1 MSSRSISLTLQ
12 TGVPRSRRCIRN
24 LRACASSTKIR
35 AYDKRIDQM
44 ARASETAQRLM
55 KLEGVGA
62 LTAAAIVAAAG
73 YGKQF
78 ANGRQFAAWL
88 GLVPREYSS
97 GREVR
102 RGRIS
107 KRGDAHLRTLLI
119 HGVRVIYRYLGEK
132 SPRITPD
139 IKLMP
144 DATEYDQGS
153 SQQGRTPTVMATDDL
168 AEDTPQNDRLLGLRQ
183 GLLPLRAADGDL
195 AASRKLH
202 GLDLAVALVLWGLPA
217 SGQGS
222 GNAGPGASTSLVTS
236 RLAAHMVTDPDEGGH
251 NDGHGC
257 DAADDDH

>member
-1 MSSRSISLTLQ
+1 
-12 TGVPRSRRCIRN
+12 
-24 LRACASSTKIR
+24 
-35 AYDKRIDQM
+35 M

-144 DATEYDQGS
+144 DATEYMCAQVRKKGS
-153 SQQGRTPTVMATDDL
+153 EKMYFGAFYDPMA
-168 AEDTPQNDRLLGLRQ
+168 
-183 GLLPLRAADGDL
+183 
-195 AASRKLH
+195 
-202 GLDLAVALVLWGLPA
+202 
-217 SGQGS
+217 
-222 GNAGPGASTSLVTS
+222 
-236 RLAAHMVTDPDEGGH
+236 DPD
-251 NDGHGC
+251 DAWWRVRGHGVIRYSRTRSSFRKWV
-257 DAADDDH
+257 AQEMHGS